1 MLFVRVILFKSIF
14 VKKLHYYSN
23 LWNNRFFFLAADKSY
38 ITVIMA
44 SVDAFRL
51 MKSEEWDAVK
61 EMLSKGHLSKADLE
75 EQHGVR

>member
-1 MLFVRVILFKSIF
+1 
-14 VKKLHYYSN
+14 
-23 LWNNRFFFLAADKSY
+23 
-38 ITVIMA
+38 MA

-61 EMLSKGHLSKADLE
+61 EMLSKGQLSKADLK